1 MKRVNHRQE
10 LQNSKRI
17 VVKVGTSTL
26 TYDNGDINL
35 ARIEKL
41 ARVLS
46 DLMNAGKEV
55 VLVTSGAVQVG
66 VKKLKLKE
74 KPTSIREKQA
84 AASVGQCELMHI
96 YSKFFGE
103 YSHIVGQVLLTKDVI
118 EDEHVRNNVVNT
130 FEKLIEDKVIPIV
143 NENDTVAIDEIENI
157 VRFGDN
163 DNLSAI
169 VSVLIHADLLVILS
183 DIDGFFD
190 SDPTKNPNSK
200 LMKVIDGITP
210 ELENFAGDSG
220 TDVGT
225 GGMVTKLT
233 AAKTATSAGVSLI
246 LANGKEPNILRDII
260 EGQEIGTLF
269 LKQAEGVMK

>member
-269 LKQAEGVMK
+269 LKQAKGVMK

>member
-1 MKRVNHRQE
+1 MNHRQE

-74 KPTSIREKQA
+74 KPTSIRDKQA

-190 SDPTKNPNSK
+190 SDPTKNLNSK

-246 LANGKEPNILRDII
+246 LANGKEPSILRDII

>member
-1 MKRVNHRQE
+1 MNHRQE

-200 LMKVIDGITP
+200 LMKVIDGIAP

-246 LANGKEPNILRDII
+246 LANGKEPSILRDII

>member
-1 MKRVNHRQE
+1 MNHRQE

-246 LANGKEPNILRDII
+246 LANGKEPSILRDII

-269 LKQAEGVMK
+269 LKKAEGVMK

>member
-10 LQNSKRI
+10 LKNSKRI

>member
-118 EDEHVRNNVVNT
+118 EDVHVRNNVVNT

-200 LMKVIDGITP
+200 LIKVIDGITP
-210 ELENFAGDSG
+210 EFENFAGDSG

>member
-1 MKRVNHRQE
+1 MNHRQE

-200 LMKVIDGITP
+200 VMKVIDGITP

-246 LANGKEPNILRDII
+246 LANGKEPSILRDII

>member
-35 ARIEKL
+35 ARIEKI

-246 LANGKEPNILRDII
+246 LANGKEPSILRDII

>member
-1 MKRVNHRQE
+1 VNHRQE

-74 KPTSIREKQA
+74 KPTSIRDKQA

-246 LANGKEPNILRDII
+246 LANGKEPSILRDII